1 MNLEAQIKS
10 DIESHELMACYDLH
24 RSLSAID
31 FKALADSDNANDAGY
46 SVDGDVATINVRGLL
61 VPKMSRDYSDYGVT
75 GYNHVI
81 EYLERANNDPSV
93 SSIVLDVDSG
103 GGYVAGLD
111 EVTETIYQSPK
122 PVEAHASGSM
132 YSAAYWLAA
141 SANSV
146 TATKASGIG
155 SIGVLVAHYEH
166 SKALEQEGITPT
178 FIRSGKWK
186 AWGGST
192 EPLTDEQKARLQESV
207 NEQASIF
214 FNHVAANRKRVSVS
228 DLIGWQG
235 DKFTAEQAK
244 QKGLIDRIVKRV
256 QATTYPPNPT
266 LSAEETMDLQQ
277 AQAKIAEL
285 EDLRAKERAE
295 HEAQLQ
301 AKEAQLAEFKAAK
314 RDEAITALAAKTGR
328 EFSDDEVAKFKAMSD
343 DSFEFAAS
351 LLDSVAKKPE
361 LPAQLFTE
369 QAVNGATQ
377 ATDDLDAKIKQWA
390 GA

>member
-31 FKALADSDNANDAGY
+31 FKALANSDNANDAGY
-46 SVDGDVATINVRGLL
+46 SVEGDVATINVRGLL

-75 GYNHVI
+75 GYNHII

-103 GGYVAGLD
+103 GGYVRGLD
-111 EVTETIYQSPK
+111 DVVEAIYQSPK
-122 PVEAHASGSM
+122 PVEAHASGGM

-155 SIGVLVAHYEH
+155 SIGVLVAHYEQ
-166 SKALEQEGITPT
+166 SKALEKEGITPT

-186 AWGGST
+186 AVYGSD
-192 EPLTDEQKARLQESV
+192 EPLTDEQKDRLQESV

-214 FNHVAANRKRVSVS
+214 FNHVAANRKLDAKTVA
-228 DLIGWQG
+228 GWQG
-235 DKFTAEQAK
+235 DTFNAHTAK
-244 QKGLIDRIVKRV
+244 DYGLIDDITS
-256 QATTYPPNPT
+256 QASFTKNPT
-266 LSAEETMDLQQ
+266 LRGETMDLQQ

-328 EFSDDEVAKFKAMSD
+328 EFSDDEVAKFKAMDD

-369 QAVNGATQ
+369 QAVNGAEQ

>member
-46 SVDGDVATINVRGLL
+46 SVEGDVATINVRGLL

-75 GYNHVI
+75 GYNHI
-81 EYLERANNDPSV
+81 TEYLERANNDPSV
-93 SSIVLDVDSG
+93 SSIVLDVDSI
-103 GGYVAGLD
+103 GGYVRGLD
-111 EVTETIYQSPK
+111 EVVEAIYQSPK
-122 PVEAHASGSM
+122 PVEAHASGGM

-146 TATKASGIG
+146 TATKSSGIG

-186 AWGGST
+186 AWGGDS
-192 EPLTDEQKARLQESV
+192 EPLTDEQKDRLQESV

-214 FNHVAANRKRVSVS
+214 FNHVAANRSIEAKTVA
-228 DLIGWQG
+228 GWQG
-235 DKFTAEQAK
+235 DTFNAQTAK
-244 QKGLIDRIVKRV
+244 DYGLIDDITS
-256 QATTYPPNPT
+256 QASFTTNPT
-266 LSAEETMDLQQ
+266 LRGETMDLQQ

-369 QAVNGATQ
+369 QAVNGAEQ